1 MERGAVDRVDANR
14 QSHDQCTRHQS
25 ARGTQSTEGAQK
37 RRTVSFGHL
46 KGALTR
52 ATMSPRRSTVFRP
65 PTLISTENADD
76 AQFPAIQG
84 CLTHGRVKYN
94 SARYEN
100 RETFGPAGAGSGDP
114 RPTVVDCRHQV
125 VVLRSGRVAGGLTS
139 VIARKKSAA
148 MSVHVRRRNCS
159 AKGTVRRR

>member
-100 RETFGPAGAGSGDP
+100 RETFGPAGAGSVDLGHRPDEFGRHIRPRAAAQLLREGDSSSP
-114 RPTVVDCRHQV
+114 
-125 VVLRSGRVAGGLTS
+125 VAID
-139 VIARKKSAA
+139 VFMPIK
-148 MSVHVRRRNCS
+148 
-159 AKGTVRRR
+159 

>member
-37 RRTVSFGHL
+37 GRTVSFGHL

-65 PTLISTENADD
+65 PTLINIKLK
-76 AQFPAIQG
+76 P
-84 CLTHGRVKYN
+84 
-94 SARYEN
+94 
-100 RETFGPAGAGSGDP
+100 SG
-114 RPTVVDCRHQV
+114 
-125 VVLRSGRVAGGLTS
+125 
-139 VIARKKSAA
+139 
-148 MSVHVRRRNCS
+148 
-159 AKGTVRRR
+159 